1 MKEKFFVLVFLILFS
16 IITTH
21 LIKPISSTNN
31 GSNYAFTYKVI
42 KGDSRWGLGM
52 KFDKENISLQKE
64 NNKLKLDIIDLNETI
79 QVRKPNLNLYRSSK
93 KELKKSK

>member
-42 KGDSRWGLGM
+42 KGDSLWVIGM
-52 KFDKENISLQKE
+52 KFDKKNIEEFLVETKKL
-64 NNKLKLDIIDLNETI
+64 NNLVNSEIFEDQILII
-79 QVRKPNLNLYRSSK
+79 P
-93 KELKKSK
+93 